1 MIDTSMGMH
10 LMYITDNQM
19 GMHTHALGLVQS
31 AEVQLDEGTCNSNV
45 NHYIL
50 KAQIEGH
57 SVVFVYHEWTKENI
71 LNNESKANSFF

>member
-1 MIDTSMGMH
+1 MTDTSMGMH

-19 GMHTHALGLVQS
+19 GMNTHALGLVYS
-31 AEVQLDEGTCNSNV
+31 AVVQLDEGTCNSNV

-57 SVVFVYHEWTKENI
+57 SAIFVYPECPKENI
-71 LNNESKANSFF
+71 SNNES